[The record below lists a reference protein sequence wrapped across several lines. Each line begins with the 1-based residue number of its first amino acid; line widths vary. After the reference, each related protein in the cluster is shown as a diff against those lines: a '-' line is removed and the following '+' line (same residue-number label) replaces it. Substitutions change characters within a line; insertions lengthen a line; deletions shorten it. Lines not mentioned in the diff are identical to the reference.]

1 MVLIKARRK
10 QLLPRSAARI
20 VFAAVLST
28 GLSLAV
34 TACGGRGSVATTP
47 IHASSAPPSTAASA
61 ARTSVPPATT
71 SPVVVATTPAAAV
84 SLAGTWNVAYADDPT
99 SILGQYTITEEAGA
113 YVMTTKTVLQ
123 VPDGECSLPGGEEV
137 GTFSASGVAGT
148 YSGTERLY
156 EQGTCAFAGTDA
168 TLDVTV
174 SGSTMLL
181 LVPGQQTVALT
192 RTGTAA
198 ASPAASP
205 SAATA
210 SSDDCTVPDEIGA
223 GLNGHTSAAA
233 AENAVASACPPVG
246 YHVVTVLTVS
256 GPAGTPQGE
265 LWKESPSAGSSEP
278 PGSTVTLYF
287 QP

>member
-1 MVLIKARRK
+1 MVFIKAHRK
-10 QLLPRSAARI
+10 RFLLGSAAKI
-20 VFAAVLST
+20 VFTAVLSA

-34 TACGGRGSVATTP
+34 TACGGGGSVTP
-47 IHASSAPPSTAASA
+47 THASPALPSTTAPAV
-61 ARTSVPPATT
+61 RTTAPPATT
-71 SPVVVATTPAAAV
+71 SPVVAANTPAAAA
-84 SLAGTWNVAYADDPT
+84 SPAGTWNVTYAADPT

-113 YVMTTKTVLQ
+113 YVMTTKTVLKI
-123 VPDGECSLPGGEEV
+123 PDGDCSLPAGDEV
-137 GTFSASGVAGT
+137 GTFSASGAAGT

-156 EQGTCAFAGTDA
+156 DQGSCAFAGTDA
-168 TLDVTV
+168 TLDVTI

-192 RTGTAA
+192 RSGTAA
-198 ASPAASP
+198 ASPAAGLP
-205 SAATA
+205 AATA
-210 SSDDCTVPDEIGA
+210 SSADCTVPDEIGA

-233 AENAVASACPPVG
+233 AEQDVAHACPPVG

-256 GPAGTPQGE
+256 GPAGTAPGE

-278 PGSTVTLYF
+278 PGATVTLYF

>member
-1 MVLIKARRK
+1 MVFVKAHRR
-10 QLLPRSAARI
+10 QLRLGSTARI
-20 VFAAVLST
+20 VLAAALSA

-34 TACGGRGSVATTP
+34 TACGGGGSAAAT
-47 IHASSAPPSTAASA
+47 HASSAPPSTKAPA
-61 ARTSVPPATT
+61 ARTAP
-71 SPVVVATTPAAAV
+71 PAAASPV
-84 SLAGTWNVAYADDPT
+84 AAATSPAAVTSPAGTWNVTYAADPT

-113 YVMTTKTVLQ
+113 YVMTTKTVLKI
-123 VPDGECSLPGGEEV
+123 PDGNCSLPAGEEV
-137 GTFSASGVAGT
+137 GTFSVSGAAGT

-156 EQGTCAFAGTDA
+156 EQATCAFAGTDA

-181 LVPGQQTVALT
+181 LVTGQQPVALT
-192 RTGTAA
+192 RAGAPV

-205 SAATA
+205 PAAAA
-210 SSDDCTVPDEIGA
+210 SSAGCTVPDEIGA
-223 GLNGHTSAAA
+223 GLSGHISAAA
-233 AENAVASACPPVG
+233 AEQYVAHACPPVG

-256 GPAGTPQGE
+256 GPAGTAPGE
-265 LWKESPSAGSSEP
+265 LWKESPSAGSTEP

>member
-1 MVLIKARRK
+1 MVFIKAHRK
-10 QLLPRSAARI
+10 QLLLRRATKI
-20 VFAAVLST
+20 VFAAALSA

-34 TACGGRGSVATTP
+34 AACGGGGSAAPT
-47 IHASSAPPSTAASA
+47 HASSAPPSTTA
-61 ARTSVPPATT
+61 PPATT
-71 SPVVVATTPAAAV
+71 SPVVAATTPAAAA
-84 SLAGTWNVAYADDPT
+84 SPAGTWNVTYADDPT
-99 SILGQYTITEEAGA
+99 SILGQYAIAEEAGG
-113 YVMTTKTVLQ
+113 YVMTTKTVLRI
-123 VPDGECSLPGGEEV
+123 PDGGCSLPAGEEV
-137 GTFSASGVAGT
+137 GTFSASGAAGT

-192 RTGTAA
+192 RAGA
-198 ASPAASP
+198 ASPAASLP
-205 SAATA
+205 AATA
-210 SSDDCTVPDEIGA
+210 SSVGCTVPDEIGA
-223 GLNGHTSAAA
+223 GLNGHTPAAA
-233 AENAVASACPPVG
+233 AEQDVAHSCPPVG

-256 GPAGTPQGE
+256 GPAGTAPGE
-265 LWKESPSAGSSEP
+265 LWKESPSAGSSAP

>member
-1 MVLIKARRK
+1 MVFIKAHRK
-10 QLLPRSAARI
+10 QLLLRSAAKI
-20 VFAAVLST
+20 VFAAALSA

-34 TACGGRGSVATTP
+34 TACGGGGSVAPT
-47 IHASSAPPSTAASA
+47 HASSAPPSTTAPV
-61 ARTSVPPATT
+61 ARTTAQPATT
-71 SPVVVATTPAAAV
+71 SPVVAAATPAAAA
-84 SLAGTWNVAYADDPT
+84 SPAGTWNVTYADDPT
-99 SILGQYTITEEAGA
+99 SILGLYTITEEAGA
-113 YVMTTKTVLQ
+113 YVMTTKTVLNI
-123 VPDGECSLPGGEEV
+123 PDGDCSLPAGEEV
-137 GTFSASGVAGT
+137 GTFSASGAAGT

-198 ASPAASP
+198 ASPAASLP
-205 SAATA
+205 AATA
-210 SSDDCTVPDEIGA
+210 SSAGCTVPDEIGA

-233 AENAVASACPPVG
+233 AEQDVAHACPPVG

-256 GPAGTPQGE
+256 GPAGTAPGE

-278 PGSTVTLYF
+278 SGSTVTLYF

>member
-1 MVLIKARRK
+1 MVFIKAHRK
-10 QLLPRSAARI
+10 QLLPRSGAGV
-20 VFAAVLST
+20 VFAAALSA

-34 TACGGRGSVATTP
+34 TACGGGSVAPT
-47 IHASSAPPSTAASA
+47 HASSAPPSTTAPA
-61 ARTSVPPATT
+61 ARTTPPATA
-71 SPVVVATTPAAAV
+71 SPVVAATTPAAAG
-84 SLAGTWNVAYADDPT
+84 SPAGTWNVTYADDPT

-113 YVMTTKTVLQ
+113 YVMTTKTVLKI
-123 VPDGECSLPGGEEV
+123 PDGDCSLPAGDEV
-137 GTFSASGVAGT
+137 GTFSASGAAGT
-148 YSGTERLY
+148 YAGTERLY
-156 EQGTCAFAGTDA
+156 EQSTCAFAGTDA

-181 LVPGQQTVALT
+181 LVTGQQTVALT

-198 ASPAASP
+198 ASPAASLP
-205 SAATA
+205 AAAA
-210 SSDDCTVPDEIGA
+210 SSAGCTVPDEIGA

-233 AENAVASACPPVG
+233 AEQDVAHACPPVG

-256 GPAGTPQGE
+256 GPAGTAPGE
-265 LWKESPSAGSSEP
+265 LWKESPSAGSSAP

>member
-1 MVLIKARRK
+1 MVFIKARRK
-10 QLLPRSAARI
+10 QLLRSAARI
-20 VFAAVLST
+20 VFAAALSA

-34 TACGGRGSVATTP
+34 TACGGGGSA
-47 IHASSAPPSTAASA
+47 APAGTRASA
-61 ARTSVPPATT
+61 ANTTAPPATT
-71 SPVVVATTPAAAV
+71 SPVAAAAATPAAAA
-84 SLAGTWNVAYADDPT
+84 SPAGTWNVTYADDPT

-113 YVMTTKTVLQ
+113 YVMTTKTVLKI
-123 VPDGECSLPGGEEV
+123 PDGGCSLPAGEEV
-137 GTFSASGVAGT
+137 GTFSASGAAGT

-156 EQGTCAFAGTDA
+156 GQGTCAFAGTDA

-198 ASPAASP
+198 TSPAASLP
-205 SAATA
+205 AATA
-210 SSDDCTVPDEIGA
+210 SPAGCTVPDEIGA

-233 AENAVASACPPVG
+233 AEQYVAHGCPPVG
-246 YHVVTVLTVS
+246 YHVVTILTVS
-256 GPAGTPQGE
+256 GPAGTAPGE
-265 LWKESPSAGSSEP
+265 LWKESPPAGSSEP